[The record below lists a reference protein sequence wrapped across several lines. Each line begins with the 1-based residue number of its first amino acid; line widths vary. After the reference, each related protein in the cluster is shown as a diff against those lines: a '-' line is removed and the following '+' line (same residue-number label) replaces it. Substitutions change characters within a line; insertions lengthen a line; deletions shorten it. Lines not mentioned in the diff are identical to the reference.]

1 MLTAHLMD
9 DFHLLISDTVQLQA
23 FPWEVACG
31 QEVGNNSALKQ
42 IITTKT
48 QFQLSISLHCASK
61 DGTKTDILRLV
72 YQMKQKEEIIFRF
85 YFYLFYL
92 LAFLF

>member
-9 DFHLLISDTVQLQA
+9 DFHLLISETGQLQV

-42 IITTKT
+42 IIITKI
-48 QFQLSISLHCASK
+48 QFQLSIWLHCTSKHSSK
-61 DGTKTDILRLV
+61 DGTKTGILRLV
-72 YQMKQKEEIIFRF
+72 YQMIKKDFFFSLSATFISS
-85 YFYLFYL
+85 
-92 LAFLF
+92 